1 MAVYLGSNRVCTQGG
16 TKNITGGISLQS
28 KTVSPSESSQ
38 TVTADSGYDGLSQ
51 VTVNEVSYTNLYV
64 WEKYSISNVITE
76 TEVTDEIIM
85 YKATIGTNQ
94 NWTYVKYSDS
104 ISVENNNFVLMEPTT
119 TFSDPNELQATY
131 GKYIYSDNQ
140 KKYYRIPS
148 DATFKSHSGLNNL
161 DWYVDKAYKLSIVGS
176 EYTKNDF
183 IENVTSKNSDK
194 YPTNGIKDGYWYVY
208 VGILSDTKI
217 GGIDTSDATATA
229 SDIAINKTAYVNGN
243 KITGTHSCSSGS
255 SPTLQSKSV
264 SPSESSQTVKP
275 DSGYDGLSQVTVS
288 AISNTYV
295 GSGVTKKSAATYTP
309 TTSDQTI
316 ASGQYLNGAQT
327 IKGDSNLVAS
337 NIKSGVSI
345 FGVSGSYTA
354 SSSGT
359 DTSDATATASDILS
373 GKTAY
378 VKGSKITGTITSQ
391 AAQTI
396 TPGTSDK
403 TIASGKYLSG
413 TQTIK
418 GDANLVAS
426 NIKSGVSIFGVAGS
440 YTGSGGSGSSTN
452 NCEAYHITSTSATI
466 NFQGSGTVK
475 VFGYGAKKS
484 TYMTTIYSFVGD
496 GYYAGTSYGTPSKT
510 TASFSVSGGTL
521 SGLPSG
527 LTAVDLLVV
536 IGV

>member
-16 TKNITGGISLQS
+16 TKNITGS
-28 KTVSPSESSQ
+28 
-38 TVTADSGYDGLSQ
+38 
-51 VTVNEVSYTNLYV
+51 
-64 WEKYSISNVITE
+64 
-76 TEVTDEIIM
+76 
-85 YKATIGTNQ
+85 
-94 NWTYVKYSDS
+94 
-104 ISVENNNFVLMEPTT
+104 
-119 TFSDPNELQATY
+119 
-131 GKYIYSDNQ
+131 
-140 KKYYRIPS
+140 
-148 DATFKSHSGLNNL
+148 
-161 DWYVDKAYKLSIVGS
+161 
-176 EYTKNDF
+176 
-183 IENVTSKNSDK
+183 
-194 YPTNGIKDGYWYVY
+194 
-208 VGILSDTKI
+208 
-217 GGIDTSDATATA
+217 GIDTSDATATA
-229 SDIAINKTAYVNGN
+229 SDIVEGKTAYVKGN
-243 KITGTHSCSSGS
+243 KITGNVLEVTDSNGSLFGDAHYDSRGRFIISATQPVEDVLYRKGATVSTYVSGGSLGDAKASDVVAGKTFTSSSGIKITGSHSCSSGS
-255 SPTLQSKSV
+255 TTPTLQSKSV
-264 SPSESSQTVKP
+264 SPSESSQTVTP

-295 GSGVTKKSAATYTP
+295 GSGITKKAAATYTP
-309 TTSDQTI
+309 STSNQTI

-378 VKGSKITGTITSQ
+378 VKGSKITGTIASQ

>member
-1 MAVYLGSNRVCTQGG
+1 MAIYLGSNRVCTQGG
-16 TKNITGGISLQS
+16 TKNTTGS
-28 KTVSPSESSQ
+28 
-38 TVTADSGYDGLSQ
+38 
-51 VTVNEVSYTNLYV
+51 
-64 WEKYSISNVITE
+64 
-76 TEVTDEIIM
+76 
-85 YKATIGTNQ
+85 
-94 NWTYVKYSDS
+94 
-104 ISVENNNFVLMEPTT
+104 
-119 TFSDPNELQATY
+119 
-131 GKYIYSDNQ
+131 
-140 KKYYRIPS
+140 
-148 DATFKSHSGLNNL
+148 
-161 DWYVDKAYKLSIVGS
+161 
-176 EYTKNDF
+176 
-183 IENVTSKNSDK
+183 
-194 YPTNGIKDGYWYVY
+194 
-208 VGILSDTKI
+208 
-217 GGIDTSDATATA
+217 GIDTSDATATA
-229 SDIAINKTAYVNGN
+229 SDIVEGKTAYVKGN
-243 KITGTHSCSSGS
+243 KITGNVLEVTDSNGSLFGDAHYDSRGRFIISATQPVEDVLYRKGATVSTYVSGGSLGDAEASDVVAGKTFTSSSGLKVTGTHQCSSGS
-255 SPTLQSKSV
+255 TTPTLQSKSI
-264 SPSESSQTVKP
+264 SPSESSQTVTP

-295 GSGVTKKSAATYTP
+295 GSGITKKAAATYTP

-327 IKGDSNLVAS
+327 IKGDSNLTAS

-373 GKTAY
+373 GRTAY
-378 VKGSKITGTITSQ
+378 VKGNKITGTITSQ

-418 GDANLVAS
+418 GDANLVAA

-452 NCEAYHITSTSATI
+452 NCEAYHITSASATI

-484 TYMTTIYSFVGD
+484 SYTTTMYSFVGD
-496 GYYAGTSYGTPSKT
+496 GYYTGSYYGTPSKT
-510 TASFSVSGGTL
+510 TASFNVSGGTL
-521 SGLPSG
+521 SGLPNG

>member
-1 MAVYLGSNRVCTQGG
+1 MAVYLGSNRVSVRGG
-16 TKNITGGISLQS
+16 QPVLYTNTNDVKKTGTFSASSAQTSEMTIDTGLDEVSAFFIYYSEGSQYGYSFAWGYSDIVNYCIYYYPNLGIMYDISDS
-28 KTVSPSESSQ
+28 DKIYVTTSGGSVTCKRYNNNGTCDIKSGTYNWIAYGKSVNNTYAPISIKKM
-38 TVTADSGYDGLSQ
+38 TVTIETDSDSLIVNSGFNSVDSVIVNKNTSNYMWTYNELFDMVGSRETHIDLNSSKVSIDGGVITCNEYSTGIHVEAGTYEVIVFGSGDSG
-51 VTVNEVSYTNLYV
+51 
-64 WEKYSISNVITE
+64 
-76 TEVTDEIIM
+76 
-85 YKATIGTNQ
+85 
-94 NWTYVKYSDS
+94 
-104 ISVENNNFVLMEPTT
+104 
-119 TFSDPNELQATY
+119 
-131 GKYIYSDNQ
+131 
-140 KKYYRIPS
+140 
-148 DATFKSHSGLNNL
+148 
-161 DWYVDKAYKLSIVGS
+161 
-176 EYTKNDF
+176 
-183 IENVTSKNSDK
+183 
-194 YPTNGIKDGYWYVY
+194 
-208 VGILSDTKI
+208 
-217 GGIDTSDATATA
+217 
-229 SDIAINKTAYVNGN
+229 
-243 KITGTHSCSSGS
+243 GS
-255 SPTLQSKSV
+255 SPNLQSKSV
-264 SPSESSQTVKP
+264 SPSESSQTVTP

-295 GSGVTKKSAATYTP
+295 GSGITKKAAATYTP
-309 TTSDQTI
+309 STSNQTI

-378 VKGSKITGTITSQ
+378 VKGSKITGTIASQ

-510 TASFSVSGGTL
+510 SASFSVSGGKL

>member
-1 MAVYLGSNRVCTQGG
+1 MAIYLGSNRVCTQGG
-16 TKNITGGISLQS
+16 TKNTTGS
-28 KTVSPSESSQ
+28 
-38 TVTADSGYDGLSQ
+38 
-51 VTVNEVSYTNLYV
+51 
-64 WEKYSISNVITE
+64 
-76 TEVTDEIIM
+76 
-85 YKATIGTNQ
+85 
-94 NWTYVKYSDS
+94 
-104 ISVENNNFVLMEPTT
+104 
-119 TFSDPNELQATY
+119 
-131 GKYIYSDNQ
+131 
-140 KKYYRIPS
+140 
-148 DATFKSHSGLNNL
+148 
-161 DWYVDKAYKLSIVGS
+161 
-176 EYTKNDF
+176 
-183 IENVTSKNSDK
+183 
-194 YPTNGIKDGYWYVY
+194 
-208 VGILSDTKI
+208 
-217 GGIDTSDATATA
+217 GIDTSDATATA
-229 SDIAINKTAYVNGN
+229 SDIVEGKTAYVKGN
-243 KITGTHSCSSGS
+243 KITGNVLEVTDSNGSLFGDAHYDSRGRFIISATQPVEDVLYRKGATVSTYVSGGSLGDAKASDVVAGKTFTSSSGLKVTGTHQCSSGS
-255 SPTLQSKSV
+255 TTPTLQSKSV
-264 SPSESSQTVKP
+264 SPSESSQTITP

-295 GSGVTKKSAATYTP
+295 GSGITKKAAATYTP

-327 IKGDSNLVAS
+327 IKGDSNLTAS
-337 NIKSGVSI
+337 NIKSGVNI

-378 VKGSKITGTITSQ
+378 VKGNKITGTITSQ

-475 VFGYGAKKS
+475 VFGYGYKKVS
-484 TYMTTIYSFVGD
+484 TYQSTMYSFVGD
-496 GYYAGTSYGTPSKT
+496 GYYTGSHYGTPSKT

>member
-1 MAVYLGSNRVCTQGG
+1 MAIYLGSNRVCTQGG
-16 TKNITGGISLQS
+16 MKNTTGS
-28 KTVSPSESSQ
+28 
-38 TVTADSGYDGLSQ
+38 
-51 VTVNEVSYTNLYV
+51 
-64 WEKYSISNVITE
+64 
-76 TEVTDEIIM
+76 
-85 YKATIGTNQ
+85 
-94 NWTYVKYSDS
+94 
-104 ISVENNNFVLMEPTT
+104 
-119 TFSDPNELQATY
+119 
-131 GKYIYSDNQ
+131 
-140 KKYYRIPS
+140 
-148 DATFKSHSGLNNL
+148 
-161 DWYVDKAYKLSIVGS
+161 
-176 EYTKNDF
+176 
-183 IENVTSKNSDK
+183 
-194 YPTNGIKDGYWYVY
+194 
-208 VGILSDTKI
+208 
-217 GGIDTSDATATA
+217 GIDTSDATATA
-229 SDIAINKTAYVNGN
+229 SDIVEGKTAYVKGN
-243 KITGTHSCSSGS
+243 KVTGNVLEVTDSNGSLFGDAHYDSRGRFIISATQPVEDVLYRKGATVSTYVSGGSLGDAKASDVVAGKTFTSSSGLKVTGTHSCSGGS
-255 SPTLQSKSV
+255 TTPTLQSKSV
-264 SPSESSQTVKP
+264 SPSESSQTVTP
-275 DSGYDGLSQVTVS
+275 DSGYDGLSQVTVN

-295 GSGVTKKSAATYTP
+295 GSGITKKAAATYTP

-316 ASGQYLNGAQT
+316 ASGQYLNGVQT
-327 IKGDSNLVAS
+327 IKGDSNLTAS

-378 VKGSKITGTITSQ
+378 VKGNKITGTITNQ

-452 NCEAYHITSTSATI
+452 NCEAYHITSASATI
-466 NFQGSGTVK
+466 NFQGSGMVK

-484 TYMTTIYSFVGD
+484 SYTTTMYSFVGD
-496 GYYAGTSYGTPSKT
+496 GYYTGSYYGTPSKT

>member
-1 MAVYLGSNRVCTQGG
+1 MAIYLGSNRVCTQGG
-16 TKNITGGISLQS
+16 TKNTTGS
-28 KTVSPSESSQ
+28 
-38 TVTADSGYDGLSQ
+38 
-51 VTVNEVSYTNLYV
+51 
-64 WEKYSISNVITE
+64 
-76 TEVTDEIIM
+76 
-85 YKATIGTNQ
+85 
-94 NWTYVKYSDS
+94 
-104 ISVENNNFVLMEPTT
+104 
-119 TFSDPNELQATY
+119 
-131 GKYIYSDNQ
+131 
-140 KKYYRIPS
+140 
-148 DATFKSHSGLNNL
+148 
-161 DWYVDKAYKLSIVGS
+161 
-176 EYTKNDF
+176 
-183 IENVTSKNSDK
+183 
-194 YPTNGIKDGYWYVY
+194 
-208 VGILSDTKI
+208 
-217 GGIDTSDATATA
+217 GIDTSDATATA
-229 SDIAINKTAYVNGN
+229 NDIVEGKTAYVKGN
-243 KITGTHSCSSGS
+243 KITGNVLEVTDSNGSLFGDAHYDSRGRFIISATQPVEDVLYRKGATVSTYVSGGSLGDAKASDVVAGKTFTSSSGLKVTGTHQCSSGS
-255 SPTLQSKSV
+255 TTPTLQSKSV
-264 SPSESSQTVKP
+264 SPSESSQTVTP

-295 GSGVTKKSAATYTP
+295 GSGITKKAAATYTP

-327 IKGDSNLVAS
+327 IKGDSNLTAS

-378 VKGSKITGTITSQ
+378 VKGNKITGTITSQ

-418 GDANLVAS
+418 GDANLVAA

-452 NCEAYHITSTSATI
+452 NCEAYHITSASATI

-484 TYMTTIYSFVGD
+484 SYTTTMYSFVGD
-496 GYYAGTSYGTPSKT
+496 GYYTASYYGTPSKT
-510 TASFSVSGGTL
+510 TASFNVSGGTL

>member
-1 MAVYLGSNRVCTQGG
+1 MAIYLGSNRVCTQGG
-16 TKNITGGISLQS
+16 TKNTTGS
-28 KTVSPSESSQ
+28 
-38 TVTADSGYDGLSQ
+38 
-51 VTVNEVSYTNLYV
+51 
-64 WEKYSISNVITE
+64 
-76 TEVTDEIIM
+76 
-85 YKATIGTNQ
+85 
-94 NWTYVKYSDS
+94 
-104 ISVENNNFVLMEPTT
+104 
-119 TFSDPNELQATY
+119 
-131 GKYIYSDNQ
+131 
-140 KKYYRIPS
+140 
-148 DATFKSHSGLNNL
+148 
-161 DWYVDKAYKLSIVGS
+161 
-176 EYTKNDF
+176 
-183 IENVTSKNSDK
+183 
-194 YPTNGIKDGYWYVY
+194 
-208 VGILSDTKI
+208 
-217 GGIDTSDATATA
+217 GIDTSDATATA
-229 SDIAINKTAYVNGN
+229 NDIVEGKTAYVKGN
-243 KITGTHSCSSGS
+243 KITGNVLEVTDSNGSLFGDAHYDSRGRFIISATQPVEDVLYRKGATVSTYVSGGSLGDAKASDVVAGKTFTSSSGLKVTGTHQCSSGS
-255 SPTLQSKSV
+255 TTPTLQSKSI
-264 SPSESSQTVKP
+264 SPSESSQTVTP

-295 GSGVTKKSAATYTP
+295 GSGITKKAAATYTP

-327 IKGDSNLVAS
+327 IKGDSNLTAS

-373 GKTAY
+373 GRTAY
-378 VKGSKITGTITSQ
+378 VKGNKITGTITSQ

-418 GDANLVAS
+418 GDANLVAA

-452 NCEAYHITSTSATI
+452 NCEAYHITSASATI

-484 TYMTTIYSFVGD
+484 SYTTTMYSFVGD
-496 GYYAGTSYGTPSKT
+496 GYYTGSYYGTPSKT
-510 TASFSVSGGTL
+510 TASFNVSGGTL

>member
-16 TKNITGGISLQS
+16 TKNITGS
-28 KTVSPSESSQ
+28 
-38 TVTADSGYDGLSQ
+38 
-51 VTVNEVSYTNLYV
+51 
-64 WEKYSISNVITE
+64 
-76 TEVTDEIIM
+76 
-85 YKATIGTNQ
+85 
-94 NWTYVKYSDS
+94 
-104 ISVENNNFVLMEPTT
+104 
-119 TFSDPNELQATY
+119 
-131 GKYIYSDNQ
+131 
-140 KKYYRIPS
+140 
-148 DATFKSHSGLNNL
+148 
-161 DWYVDKAYKLSIVGS
+161 
-176 EYTKNDF
+176 
-183 IENVTSKNSDK
+183 
-194 YPTNGIKDGYWYVY
+194 
-208 VGILSDTKI
+208 
-217 GGIDTSDATATA
+217 GIDTSDATATA
-229 SDIAINKTAYVNGN
+229 SDIVEGKTAYVKGN
-243 KITGTHSCSSGS
+243 KITGNVLEVTDSNGSLFGDAHYDSRGRFIISATQPVEDVLYRKGATVSTYVSGGSLGDAKASDVVAGKTFTSSSGIKITGSHSCSSGS
-255 SPTLQSKSV
+255 TTHTLQSKSV
-264 SPSESSQTVKP
+264 SPSESSQTVTP

-295 GSGVTKKSAATYTP
+295 GSGITKKAAATYTP
-309 TTSDQTI
+309 STSNQTI

-378 VKGSKITGTITSQ
+378 VKGSKITGTIASQ

-510 TASFSVSGGTL
+510 SASFSVSGGKL

>member
-1 MAVYLGSNRVCTQGG
+1 MAIYLGSNRVCTQGG
-16 TKNITGGISLQS
+16 TKNTTGS
-28 KTVSPSESSQ
+28 
-38 TVTADSGYDGLSQ
+38 
-51 VTVNEVSYTNLYV
+51 
-64 WEKYSISNVITE
+64 
-76 TEVTDEIIM
+76 
-85 YKATIGTNQ
+85 
-94 NWTYVKYSDS
+94 
-104 ISVENNNFVLMEPTT
+104 
-119 TFSDPNELQATY
+119 
-131 GKYIYSDNQ
+131 
-140 KKYYRIPS
+140 
-148 DATFKSHSGLNNL
+148 
-161 DWYVDKAYKLSIVGS
+161 
-176 EYTKNDF
+176 
-183 IENVTSKNSDK
+183 
-194 YPTNGIKDGYWYVY
+194 
-208 VGILSDTKI
+208 
-217 GGIDTSDATATA
+217 GIDTSDATATA
-229 SDIAINKTAYVNGN
+229 SDIVEGKTAYVKGN
-243 KITGTHSCSSGS
+243 KITGNVLEVTDSNGSLFGDAHYDSRGRFIISATQPVEDVLYRKGATVSTYVSGGSLGDAKASDVVAGKTFTSSSGLKVTGTHQCPS
-255 SPTLQSKSV
+255 GSITPTLQSKSV
-264 SPSESSQTVKP
+264 SPSESSQTVTP

-295 GSGVTKKSAATYTP
+295 GSGITKKAATTYTP

-327 IKGDSNLVAS
+327 IKGDSNLTAS

-378 VKGSKITGTITSQ
+378 VKGNKVTGTITSQ

-527 LTAVDLLVV
+527 LIAVDLLVV

>member
-16 TKNITGGISLQS
+16 TKNITGS
-28 KTVSPSESSQ
+28 
-38 TVTADSGYDGLSQ
+38 
-51 VTVNEVSYTNLYV
+51 
-64 WEKYSISNVITE
+64 
-76 TEVTDEIIM
+76 
-85 YKATIGTNQ
+85 
-94 NWTYVKYSDS
+94 
-104 ISVENNNFVLMEPTT
+104 
-119 TFSDPNELQATY
+119 
-131 GKYIYSDNQ
+131 
-140 KKYYRIPS
+140 
-148 DATFKSHSGLNNL
+148 
-161 DWYVDKAYKLSIVGS
+161 
-176 EYTKNDF
+176 
-183 IENVTSKNSDK
+183 
-194 YPTNGIKDGYWYVY
+194 
-208 VGILSDTKI
+208 
-217 GGIDTSDATATA
+217 GIDTSDATATA
-229 SDIAINKTAYVNGN
+229 SDIVEGKTAYVKGN
-243 KITGTHSCSSGS
+243 KITGNVLEVTDSNGSLFGDAYYDSRGRFIISATQPVEDVLYRKGATVSTYVSGGSLGDAKASDVVAGKTFTSSSGIKITGSHSCSSGS
-255 SPTLQSKSV
+255 TTPTLQSKSV
-264 SPSESSQTVKP
+264 SPSESSQTVTP

-295 GSGVTKKSAATYTP
+295 GSGITKKAAATYTP
-309 TTSDQTI
+309 STSNQTI

-378 VKGSKITGTITSQ
+378 VKGSKITGTIASQ

>member
-16 TKNITGGISLQS
+16 TKNITGS
-28 KTVSPSESSQ
+28 
-38 TVTADSGYDGLSQ
+38 
-51 VTVNEVSYTNLYV
+51 
-64 WEKYSISNVITE
+64 
-76 TEVTDEIIM
+76 
-85 YKATIGTNQ
+85 
-94 NWTYVKYSDS
+94 
-104 ISVENNNFVLMEPTT
+104 
-119 TFSDPNELQATY
+119 
-131 GKYIYSDNQ
+131 
-140 KKYYRIPS
+140 
-148 DATFKSHSGLNNL
+148 
-161 DWYVDKAYKLSIVGS
+161 
-176 EYTKNDF
+176 
-183 IENVTSKNSDK
+183 
-194 YPTNGIKDGYWYVY
+194 
-208 VGILSDTKI
+208 
-217 GGIDTSDATATA
+217 GIDTSDATATA
-229 SDIAINKTAYVNGN
+229 SDIVEGKTAYVKGNKITGNVLEVTDSNGSLFGDAHYDSRGRFIISATQPVEDVLYRKGATVSTYVSGGSLGDAKASDVVAGKTFTSSSGI
-243 KITGTHSCSSGS
+243 KITGTHSCSSS
-255 SPTLQSKSV
+255 STTPTLQSKSV
-264 SPSESSQTVKP
+264 SPSESSQTVTP

-295 GSGVTKKSAATYTP
+295 GSGITKKAAATYTP
-309 TTSDQTI
+309 STSNQTI
-316 ASGQYLNGAQT
+316 ASGQYLNGVQT

-378 VKGSKITGTITSQ
+378 VKGSKITGTIASQ

-426 NIKSGVSIFGVAGS
+426 NIKSGGSIFGVAGS

-510 TASFSVSGGTL
+510 SASFSVSGGKL